1 MKQLITETC
10 PNCEKETTIAWDVK
24 KDGYKTI
31 CPNCGKTLMLCS
43 ACLDSDTHCLSCD
56 WNKENG
62 CYRSREKPKQE
73 PLVRNQ
79 LVKHNGNL
87 YRVVEDQSDNSKETP
102 IYLSGLSGFYRLVK
116 LNEIKTFTKIT
127 KTARRYTIK
136 AVKDFLC
143 GDCDLGRNEQIVTLK
158 LNNHRTLCIVNDY
171 DNCSGVQL
179 VYTPREFDKSYNNN
193 ILYEH
198 DFDTDNFGSLFFAI
212 QLALHVN
219 EQTPLSE

>member
-1 MKQLITETC
+1 M
-10 PNCEKETTIAWDVK
+10 
-24 KDGYKTI
+24 
-31 CPNCGKTLMLCS
+31 
-43 ACLDSDTHCLSCD
+43 
-56 WNKENG
+56 
-62 CYRSREKPKQE
+62 
-73 PLVRNQ
+73 
-79 LVKHNGNL
+79 
-87 YRVVEDQSDNSKETP
+87 EDQSDNSKETP

-143 GDCDLGRNEQIVTLK
+143 GDCDLGRNEQIVTLE
-158 LNNHRTLCIVNDY
+158 LNNHRTLYIVNDY

-179 VYTPREFDKSYNNN
+179 VYTPREFDKSCNNN

>member
-1 MKQLITETC
+1 MKKLIAETC
-10 PNCEKETTIAWDVK
+10 PNCEKEIKTVWDVK

-31 CPNCGKTLMLCS
+31 CPECGKALMLCS
-43 ACLDSDTHCLSCD
+43 ACLDSDPHCRFCD

-73 PLVRNQ
+73 FLVRNQ
-79 LVKHNGNL
+79 MVEHNGNL
-87 YRVVEDQSDNSKETP
+87 YRVVDDQSDNSKETP
-102 IYLSGLSGFYRLVK
+102 IYLSDFRHSVK

-127 KTARRYTIK
+127 KTARRYTTK
-136 AVKDFLC
+136 AVKDFLY
-143 GDCDLGRNEQIVTLK
+143 GDCDLGYDEQIVTLE
-158 LNNHRTLCIVNDY
+158 LNNHRTLSISNDY

-179 VYTPREFDKSYNNN
+179 VSTPREYDKNYNNN

-212 QLALHVN
+212 QLALYVN

>member
-10 PNCEKETTIAWDVK
+10 PNCEKEITIAWDVK

-56 WNKENG
+56 WDKENG
-62 CYRSREKPKQE
+62 CYRSRKKPKQE
-73 PLVRNQ
+73 FLVRNQ
-79 LVKHNGNL
+79 MVEYKCNL
-87 YRVVEDQSDNSKETP
+87 YRVVENQSDNSKETP
-102 IYLSGLSGFYRLVK
+102 IYLSALSGFCRLVK

-127 KTARRYTIK
+127 KTARRYTVK
-136 AVKDFLC
+136 AIKDFLS
-143 GDCDLGRNEQIVTLK
+143 GNCDWNKEYQATTLELK
-158 LNNHRTLCIVNDY
+158 NHRVLYIVNDY

-193 ILYEH
+193 ILYEYN
-198 DFDTDNFGSLFFAI
+198 FGADNFGSLFFAI
-212 QLALHVN
+212 QLALYIN